1 VAFTPMPQVF
11 PPRSREL
18 VLKPHVMAA
27 RPQLAPPSV
36 ELVAPCAEQQQQH
49 REAPEK
55 TTIKPML
62 QSAAPETATMP
73 PALQTTA
80 PEKAMIPPALQ
91 TSAPEQRIL
100 FLRHGES
107 LHNVSDAEIPDPL
120 LTRTGHAQALSW
132 QHTMNAFGADV
143 ILVSPLRRTV
153 QTACL
158 AFGKAKAPMELCRA
172 ARECWWDQVEN
183 SIRSS
188 PDSLRRLVEEMP
200 RGKKLAKRLSGVEA
214 ALQGSVDDPKDEG
227 TSLARLRQL
236 LAARP
241 ERCVAVVTHWGV
253 VQALCGCDADN
264 AELFECRW
272 TPNRELVPFK
282 RHPAP
287 FSGMQCHCC

>member
-1 VAFTPMPQVF
+1 MQQWPQSHVPGGAVAFAPPSQVAGPQ
-11 PPRSREL
+11 SREL
-18 VLKPHVMAA
+18 TLKPRVMAT
-27 RPQLAPPSV
+27 RPQLAPPNV
-36 ELVAPCAEQQQQH
+36 EPVTMCAEQQQQQQQQY

-55 TTIKPML
+55 ATTKPVL
-62 QSAAPETATMP
+62 QNVAT
-73 PALQTTA
+73 
-80 PEKAMIPPALQ
+80 IPPAVQ
-91 TSAPEQRIL
+91 TTAPEQRIL

-107 LHNVSDAEIPDPL
+107 LHNVSDADIPDPL

-132 QHTMNAFGADV
+132 QHTMHNFGADV
-143 ILVSPLRRTV
+143 VLVSPLRRTV

-183 SIRSS
+183 SILSS

-200 RGKKLAKRLSGVEA
+200 RGKKLAKRLSCVEP
-214 ALQGSVDDPKDEG
+214 ALLGCIDDPTDEG
-227 TSLARLRQL
+227 SSLARLRQL
-236 LAARP
+236 LASRP

-264 AELFECRW
+264 AELFECHW
-272 TPNRELVPFK
+272 TPNRELVPFA
-282 RHPAP
+282 RHSAP